1 MTWEELKEKAKEMG
15 YKLSSIKYSE
25 VSHLYLG
32 SEYQEEALTYN
43 GKIYFT
49 SGGDILLSSGYGCGY
64 IVLHHFNYIE
74 QNDKMLMIMRGL
86 E

>member
-43 GKIYFT
+43 GKIYFPSHSFT
-49 SGGDILLSSGYGCGY
+49 PSISLSASSAQ
-64 IVLHHFNYIE
+64 
-74 QNDKMLMIMRGL
+74 QNKP
-86 E
+86 